1 MQSRTMD
8 KRVKKDKC
16 ILVAGMPWAGKT
28 TFVSELKKKF
38 KDFVIITIDEIQE
51 YYYDTIWFSNLEEKK
66 ELHKKAFQ
74 TALKTAKNEIKN
86 DKIPVLEYPFDNRH
100 TEQLKTTFKNVG
112 VLTIRLDLPVEKAYQ
127 NFHNRDLSGNRHPWH
142 FYSSYPNIWNSL
154 PQYQTF
160 EDYLNAMNRLNV
172 ANFSLWT
179 LLNID
184 ASKFPFSDMHIF
196 EYINKNFLI

>member
-28 TFVSELKKKF
+28 TFVSELKKRF

-100 TEQLKTTFKNVG
+100 KKQLKQTFENVNI
-112 VLTIRLDLPVEKAYQ
+112 LTIRLNLPVEKAYQ
-127 NFHNRDLSGNRHPWH
+127 HFHERDLSRNRHPWH
-142 FYSSYPNIWNSL
+142 FHQSYPIIWDSL
-154 PQYQTF
+154 PQYQSF
-160 EDYLNAMNRLNV
+160 EDYAEAMNRLDV

-179 LLNID
+179 LLKID
-184 ASKFPFSDMHIF
+184 ASVFPLAIENVF
-196 EYINKNFLI
+196 EYIDKEFLA

>member
-28 TFVSELKKKF
+28 TFVSELKKRF

-100 TEQLKTTFKNVG
+100 KKQLKQTFENVN

-127 NFHNRDLSGNRHPWH
+127 NFHNRDLSGNRHPWQ
-142 FYSSYPNIWNSL
+142 FYSWYPNIWNSL